1 VVDTLRISS
10 PATIEKVDPTIDP
23 RWAGLAE
30 SHGSLFT
37 SPPWLS
43 AIGSTYGFVIDAWL
57 DLDQDGV
64 ARGGIPA
71 ARLGNSRG
79 ERLVALPFS
88 DYCDPIDTGGS
99 SSPVLVDH
107 LLAQGLPVEV
117 RRLDGEQTSSDTRW
131 TSGEPDLW
139 HAIDLEPDEGR
150 AWETLTG
157 SARRA
162 IRKGRDSGIEIR
174 VSDDLT
180 ALRTFYELHLGI
192 RKHKYRLLA
201 QPFEFFL
208 ALAENFGDRLV
219 LLGAWQ
225 GETLVAGVLYLAWG
239 DTLYYKFNA
248 SSGTELGARPNDLL
262 MWEGTRYAVSAG
274 LSTVDLGRTDAD
286 HESLARYKSKYA
298 TREGSITVLRNGV
311 FERDP
316 ALSAILGPLTELMTR
331 PEVPDEITEAVGE
344 LTYRHFA

>member
-1 VVDTLRISS
+1 VVDTLSISG
-10 PATIEKVDPTIDP
+10 PATIEKVDPATDP
-23 RWAGLAE
+23 RWAGLAA

-37 SPPWLS
+37 SPPWLT
-43 AIGSTYGFVIDAWL
+43 AIGSTYGFVIEAWL

-64 ARGGIPA
+64 VRGGIPA
-71 ARLGNSRG
+71 ARLGNSQG
-79 ERLVALPFS
+79 ERLVTLPFS
-88 DYCDPIDTGGS
+88 DYCDPISTSTS
-99 SSPVLVDH
+99 STVLIDH

-117 RRLDGEQTSSDTRW
+117 RRLDGERSSSDPRW
-131 TSGEPDLW
+131 TPGEPDLW
-139 HAIDLEPDEGR
+139 HAIDLEPDEDL
-150 AWETLTG
+150 AWETLAG

-180 ALRTFYELHLGI
+180 DLRTFYELHLGV

-201 QPFEFFL
+201 QPFEFFV
-208 ALAENFGDRLV
+208 ALAESFGDRLV

-274 LSTVDLGRTDAD
+274 LSIVDLGRTDAD

-298 TREGSITVLRNGV
+298 TREGTITVLRSGV
-311 FERDP
+311 FDRDP
-316 ALSAILGPLTELMTR
+316 ALAAILGPLTELMTR
-331 PEVPDEITEAVGE
+331 PEVPDEITEAVGA

>member
-1 VVDTLRISS
+1 MT
-10 PATIEKVDPTIDP
+10 DP
-23 RWAGLAE
+23 RWAGLSAA
-30 SHGSLFT
+30 HGSLFT

-43 AIGSTYGFVIDAWL
+43 AIGSTYGFAIEAWL

-71 ARLGNSRG
+71 ARLVNSQG

-88 DYCDPIDTGGS
+88 DYCDPIDTTGS
-99 SSPVLVDH
+99 SSTVLVDH
-107 LLAQGLPVEV
+107 MLALELPLEI
-117 RRLDGEQTSSDTRW
+117 RHLDGGPIGSDPRW
-131 TSGEPDLW
+131 NAGEPDLW
-139 HAIDLEPDEGR
+139 HAIDVEPNEDR
-150 AWETLTG
+150 AWETLNG

-162 IRKGRDSGIEIR
+162 IRKARDSGIEIR
-174 VSDDLT
+174 VSDDPT
-180 ALRTFYELHLGI
+180 ALRTFYELHLSV

-225 GETLVAGVLYLAWG
+225 GDTLVAGVLYLAWG

-298 TREGSITVLRNGV
+298 TREGSITFLRSGV

-316 ALSAILGPLTELMTR
+316 ALAAILGPLTELMTR
-331 PEVPDEITEAVGE
+331 PEVPDEVTEAVGA